1 MKLISKVTLGLATA
15 TLLFVGCGG
24 SSTASSGF
32 EATSQADA
40 KATITEE
47 SLGLRKTDLYS
58 EDGTSA
64 SKTEYRT
71 AGAGS
76 SNKINRAFQDAP
88 PMIPHDVSGFLPIT
102 KGNNA
107 CIGCHAPEVAP
118 AMGATP
124 LPASHFLDMRPKHN
138 FDGKLF
144 TKSIDN
150 YKNETDVKKLTH
162 LSSARFNC
170 SQCHA
175 PQSQGNLAVENTF
188 QANFIREDGAS
199 RSHWD
204 EVMMDELDTVIGGD
218 NFITT
223 EDIANKNSAAGSI
236 KAAEAA
242 AGAGKH

>member
-24 SSTASSGF
+24 DSSAKASGASSQ
-32 EATSQADA
+32 ATA

-47 SLGLRKTDLYS
+47 SLGLRKTDIYS
-58 EDGTSA
+58 EAGTSA
-64 SKTEYRT
+64 AKTEYRCE
-71 AGAGS
+71 GAGS
-76 SNKINRAFQDAP
+76 SRKIERAFQDAP
-88 PMIPHDVSGFLPIT
+88 PMIPHDVSGFLPI
-102 KGNNA
+102 KIENNA
-107 CIGCHAPEVAP
+107 CVGCHAPDIAA

-124 LPASHFLDMRPKHN
+124 IPTSHFLDMRPKH
-138 FDGKLF
+138 KLVGEDF
-144 TKSIDN
+144 TKTVDN
-150 YKNETDVKKLTH
+150 YKNETSVKKIDH

-188 QANFIREDGAS
+188 QANFTRADGATKS
-199 RSHWD
+199 SWD
-204 EVMMDELDTVIGGD
+204 EVVMDSLDTVQGGD
-218 NFITT
+218 NFITAD
-223 EDIANKNSAAGSI
+223 DIANKNSAAGSL

>member
-24 SSTASSGF
+24 DSSAKASGV
-32 EATSQADA
+32 ATQAPA

-47 SLGLRKTDLYS
+47 SLGLRKTDLYTES
-58 EDGTSA
+58 GTSA
-64 SKTEYRT
+64 AKTEYRT

-76 SNKINRAFQDAP
+76 SGRINRAFQDAP

-124 LPASHFLDMRPKHN
+124 LPASHFLDMRPKHK
-138 FDGKLF
+138 FDGKMF

-162 LSSARFNC
+162 LSQARFNC

-188 QANFIREDGAS
+188 EANYIKTDGAS

-204 EVMMDELDTVIGGD
+204 EVIYDELNTVKGGD
-218 NFITT
+218 NFITAD
-223 EDIANKNSAAGSI
+223 DIANKNSAAGSL
-236 KAAEAA
+236 KEAEAA

>member
-24 SSTASSGF
+24 DTSAKASGASSQ
-32 EATSQADA
+32 ATA

-47 SLGLRKTDLYS
+47 SLGLRKTDLYTES
-58 EDGTSA
+58 GTSA

-76 SNKINRAFQDAP
+76 SDRIQRAYQDAP

-107 CIGCHAPEVAP
+107 CVGCHAPEVAP

-124 LPASHFLDMRPKHN
+124 LPASHFLDMRPKHK
-138 FDGKLF
+138 FDGKMF

-162 LSSARFNC
+162 LSQARFNC

-188 QANFIREDGAS
+188 EANYIKTDGAS

-204 EVMMDELDTVIGGD
+204 EVIYDELNTVKGGD
-218 NFITT
+218 NFITPD
-223 EDIANKNSAAGSI
+223 DIANKNSAAGSI
-236 KAAEAA
+236 KAAEAK
-242 AGAGKH
+242 AGAAKH

>member
-1 MKLISKVTLGLATA
+1 MKLISKITLGLATA

-24 SSTASSGF
+24 DSSATASGAS
-32 EATSQADA
+32 SQATA

-58 EDGTSA
+58 ETSTSA
-64 SKTEYRT
+64 AKTEYRT

-76 SNKINRAFQDAP
+76 SNRINRAFQDAP

-102 KGNNA
+102 RGNNA
-107 CIGCHAPEVAP
+107 CVGCHAPEVAP

-124 LPASHFLDMRPKHN
+124 MPGSHFLDMRPKH
-138 FDGKLF
+138 KLVGEDF
-144 TKSIDN
+144 TKTVDN
-150 YKNETDVKKLTH
+150 YKNETAVRKLTH
-162 LSSARFNC
+162 MSQARFNC

-188 QANFIREDGAS
+188 QANFITADGAS

-204 EVMMDELDTVIGGD
+204 EVVMDELDTVKGGD
-218 NFITT
+218 NFITAD
-223 EDIANKNSAAGSI
+223 DIANKNSAAGSL
-236 KAAEAA
+236 KEAEAA

>member
-24 SSTASSGF
+24 DSSAKASGASSK
-32 EATSQADA
+32 ATA

-47 SLGLRKTDLYS
+47 SLGLRKTDLYT
-58 EDGTSA
+58 EAGTSA

-76 SNKINRAFQDAP
+76 SDRIQRAFQDAP

-138 FDGKLF
+138 FDGKMF

-150 YKNETDVKKLTH
+150 YKNETSVKKIDH
-162 LSSARFNC
+162 LSTARFNC

-188 QANFIREDGAS
+188 EANYVKADGAS

-204 EVMMDELDTVIGGD
+204 EVIYDELDTVIGGD
-218 NFITT
+218 SFVTPA
-223 EDIANKNSAAGSI
+223 DIANKNSAAGSI
-236 KAAEAA
+236 KAAEAK